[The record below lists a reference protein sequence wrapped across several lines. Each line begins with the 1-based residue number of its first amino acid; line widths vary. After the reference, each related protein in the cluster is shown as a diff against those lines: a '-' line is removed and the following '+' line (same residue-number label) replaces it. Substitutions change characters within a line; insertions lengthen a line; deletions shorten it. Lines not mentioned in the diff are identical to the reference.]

1 MKAVIAADETL
12 LLGDKSQWYYLH
24 NLSRE
29 ATSMDPRY
37 QIQKVSVVLLCII
50 PCKIHYSYLCILSVV
65 DSGIGIS

>member
-37 QIQKVSVVLLCII
+37 QIQKVSVVL
-50 PCKIHYSYLCILSVV
+50 CILSVV